1 MVVVSSSVVSENA
14 YEQLTNTVR
23 GNLSGISKENGNLTF
38 SEDFSFTKNG
48 VHTVVYSSS
57 GAMLAGQLP
66 LSFPDTLA
74 FETARFAW
82 LKGITAVIMC
92 WISGCRSAGMT
103 AYGCA
108 V

>member
-1 MVVVSSSVVSENA
+1 MLLLTTLVLVFMVVVSSSVVSENA

-57 GAMLAGQLP
+57 GGNARRTAPAVLPGNAG
-66 LSFPDTLA
+66 
-74 FETARFAW
+74 
-82 LKGITAVIMC
+82 V
-92 WISGCRSAGMT
+92 
-103 AYGCA
+103 
-108 V
+108 